1 MFRRAT
7 FLRETRPYPSLL
19 RYCLSKVVS
28 TSASEHRAGVRA
40 TVPAVQVRGECMHTY
55 IHTCMHACIHTYIH
69 TYIRARAHTHIHT
82 QRRSVMVV
90 NGGNYTLIQSFL
102 QHRVQRVC
110 VTEGRWSV
118 WRPAGLGDGVRMPTR
133 AHSVPPPP
141 SSSSPPLRPPPV
153 VCCAFST
160 GSNVW

>member
-55 IHTCMHACIHTYIH
+55 IHTYMHACMHTYIH
-69 TYIRARAHTHIHT
+69 TYIHTRAHTHTHT
-82 QRRSVMVV
+82 HTKEKRHGGERGQLHFNTKFPAAPCATCMRHRRPMERVEASRPRRWCPHAHARAL
-90 NGGNYTLIQSFL
+90 GTATSLLII
-102 QHRVQRVC
+102 
-110 VTEGRWSV
+110 
-118 WRPAGLGDGVRMPTR
+118 
-133 AHSVPPPP
+133 P
-141 SSSSPPLRPPPV
+141 SSSSSSCGLLRV
-153 VCCAFST
+153 QYR
-160 GSNVW
+160 